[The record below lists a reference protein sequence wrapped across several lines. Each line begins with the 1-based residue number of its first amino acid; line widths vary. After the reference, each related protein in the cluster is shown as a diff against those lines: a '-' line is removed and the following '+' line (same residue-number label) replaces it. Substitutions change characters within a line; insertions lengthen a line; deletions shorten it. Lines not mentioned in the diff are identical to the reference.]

1 MCTCMLS
8 CVRFFAT
15 PQRVARQTLLSMASL
30 RQEYWSGLPFSTPGD
45 LPNPGNEPMS
55 PVSLALALGFFQ
67 HCTNKKVVLK
77 GSFKTK
83 SQAIEHWKF
92 VWHQRSNY
100 GMNIFKWGSLKDSQL
115 SLNRNKYYFNTNA
128 FLWDLYLWDMQSIWS
143 TKFPAPSLP

>member
-1 MCTCMLS
+1 MLS
-8 CVRFFAT
+8 RVRFFAT

-55 PVSLALALGFFQ
+55 LVSLALALGFFQ

-83 SQAIEHWKF
+83 SQAIEH
-92 VWHQRSNY
+92 
-100 GMNIFKWGSLKDSQL
+100 
-115 SLNRNKYYFNTNA
+115 
-128 FLWDLYLWDMQSIWS
+128 
-143 TKFPAPSLP
+143 